1 MKVNVVNR
9 EMSISSYRDGILKR
23 SINTT
28 PTFGISKT
36 PRFLNLGVD
45 ELPNEYKKY
54 FKDDPSYKGYYLKN
68 DIENF
73 LNEDEMFISLDD
85 RFITPYFSDII
96 SHRPKK
102 KDIIEKPKRKSDENK
117 FIIGDIYSLT
127 KEDCCEFELPTK
139 KYKLIGVINTVNEID
154 INSLVMKQVEGEQS
168 LIFSL
173 SKMDCKLFNIPF
185 EQGLQL
191 FPQNLG
197 WVNHSLLS
205 RQLNQANIENESVV
219 KENEKEMFD
228 PMNLATY
235 PICITDNTIR
245 HMMVKI
251 SSCIPIGLNKVLL
264 PNNTLF
270 DGNIKNLIVTL
281 NKEII
286 GDGYTSSTFR
296 RNENIRYNI
305 MTSKISTCNTN
316 NIVDVNGCMFIE
328 LCFYKPTLFRG
339 YKDGYVGV
347 SVNNF
352 LNCSISDIVEFNV
365 TQSSTKEETKQH
377 VLSLMNNLM

>member
-1 MKVNVVNR
+1 MKMNVLNR
-9 EMSISSYRDGILKR
+9 EINISSRYSDDMLKY
-23 SINTT
+23 
-28 PTFGISKT
+28 GISKT
-36 PRFLNLGVD
+36 PRFLNIGFD
-45 ELPNEYKKY
+45 EVPNRYKKY
-54 FKDDPSYKGYYLKN
+54 FKDDPLYKGYYLKN

-73 LNEDEMFISLDD
+73 LNEDEMFIPLDD

-96 SHRPKK
+96 SHKPNK
-102 KDIIEKPKRKSDENK
+102 KDIIEKPKRKSNKNK

-127 KEDCCEFELPTK
+127 KEDCGDFELPTK
-139 KYKLIGVINTVNEID
+139 KYKLIGIINTVNEID

-197 WVNHSLLS
+197 WVNHSLLL
-205 RQLNQANIENESVV
+205 RQQNQANIENESVV
-219 KENEKEMFD
+219 KENEMFD
-228 PMNLATY
+228 PMNLASY

-245 HMMVKI
+245 HMMIKI
-251 SSCIPIGLNKVLL
+251 SGCRPIGLHKVLL

-296 RNENIRYNI
+296 RNENI
-305 MTSKISTCNTN
+305 
-316 NIVDVNGCMFIE
+316 VDVNGCMFIE

-339 YKDGYVGV
+339 YKDGYVGI

-365 TQSSTKEETKQH
+365 TQTLIKEETKQH
-377 VLSLMNNLM
+377 ILSLIN

>member
-1 MKVNVVNR
+1 MKMNVLNR
-9 EMSISSYRDGILKR
+9 EISISSRYSDDILKY
-23 SINTT
+23 ST
-28 PTFGISKT
+28 SKT

-45 ELPNEYKKY
+45 ELPNKYKKY
-54 FKDDPSYKGYYLKN
+54 FKDDPLYKGYYLKN

-73 LNEDEMFISLDD
+73 LNEDEMFIPLDD

-96 SHRPKK
+96 SHKPNK
-102 KDIIEKPKRKSDENK
+102 KDIIEKPKRKSDKNK

-127 KEDCCEFELPTK
+127 KEDCGEFELPTK

-197 WVNHSLLS
+197 WVNHSLLL
-205 RQLNQANIENESVV
+205 RQQNQANIENELVV

-245 HMMVKI
+245 HMMIKI
-251 SSCIPIGLNKVLL
+251 SGCRPIGLNKVLL

-270 DGNIKNLIVTL
+270 DGNLKNLIVTL
-281 NKEII
+281 NKEFI

-305 MTSKISTCNTN
+305 MTSKISTCYVN
-316 NIVDVNGCMFIE
+316 NLVDVNGCMFIE

-339 YKDGYVGV
+339 YKDGYIGV
-347 SVNNF
+347 NVSNF
-352 LNCSISDIVEFNV
+352 LNCSISDIVNFNV
-365 TQSSTKEETKQH
+365 TQTSIKEETKQH
-377 VLSLMNNLM
+377 ILSLIN

>member
-9 EMSISSYRDGILKR
+9 EMSISSYHDGILKR

-36 PRFLNLGVD
+36 PRFLNIGVD
-45 ELPNEYKKY
+45 ELPNKYKKY

-73 LNEDEMFISLDD
+73 LNEDEMFIPLDD

-102 KDIIEKPKRKSDENK
+102 KDIIEKPKRKSDKNK

-127 KEDCCEFELPTK
+127 KEDCGEFELPTK
-139 KYKLIGVINTVNEID
+139 KYKLIGIINTVNEID